1 MEDDRIIEQQ
11 ELENGITL
19 ILFDRSRVTA
29 GDRWLVE
36 LKCEAH
42 IQTEDGFWNMVA
54 EEDSKLQADIRKI
67 LGDRLVFET
76 VNKRNFIDAS
86 EREIVLQ
93 EMVQQFYSTILEYLK
108 RPHFP
113 QEFFKKQYREARK
126 KILLEQAI
134 KRNADTC

>member
-1 MEDDRIIEQQ
+1 VEDERIIEKQ
-11 ELENGITL
+11 ELKNGITL

-54 EEDSKLQADIRKI
+54 EEDSILQTEIRKI
-67 LGDRLVFET
+67 LGDGLVFET

-93 EMVQQFYSTILEYLK
+93 EMVKQFYSTILEYLK

-113 QEFFKKQYREARK
+113 QEFFKKRYRETHRK
-126 KILLEQAI
+126 LLLQQAMN
-134 KRNADTC
+134 RGTDTC